1 MPTVIVNS
9 KTLNLAEV
17 SDEKAVQIVTGL
29 AAQLGTGRDV
39 KTGTLNIVGRD
50 GQWQIRRQSGWSRF
64 WNFGFQRSLG
74 ERETAQVLDTL
85 FKKAFSAAPS
95 AIAQAFGSLP
105 SSKAVD
111 SLRAYLGET
120 THVDAKKL
128 SMLLGHAIGTKRLDR
143 SGDIPSMS
151 ESEVLAKLG
160 VPPVDGAGNPI
171 DEFDKLEHF
180 AEGSYGFVADIPPD
194 ESGKPRVIKI
204 EQEPEIVDLTGKH
217 GHRSRDV
224 SAAYLRGL
232 DGVLNVPGVIAPTHL
247 IFRSADDPDK
257 CYLVPS
263 ENVRAFLATKKGEL
277 WFAGQVMPKVD
288 GHSLDQCNKG
298 EKGASPLDEVATHTA
313 ARQMH
318 RTLVGLAT
326 HGFVHHDIKPANFMW
341 DSARGRLSMIDF
353 GMLHKL
359 HKAPG
364 SPQTRY
370 RGGTLLYMHPHAEKG
385 YFHGPECD
393 AFSTAMTLLET
404 AANSDPQTQ
413 TFAQRRDRLAVVRL
427 NRKTEIPP
435 DGSYLLNNIQATL
448 PANERA
454 TPLNDPLY
462 AEYAQRIGDVKQVPK
477 IPEIDHFPPTV
488 ENYCH
493 HLIQAS
499 FLKGDAYLD
508 RMKVLASHPY
518 LMQELGPP
526 LATNHPSSIQMIDP
540 KTGRV
545 PGVPD
550 STSGSHG
557 LIHSSIDS
565 SNS

>member
-9 KTLNLAEV
+9 KTLDLGSI
-17 SDEKAVQIVTGL
+17 SDEKALQIVKGL
-29 AAQLGTGRDV
+29 AAQLGTGRDA

-50 GQWQIRRQSGWSRF
+50 GQWEIRRQSGWSRF

-95 AIAQAFGSLP
+95 AMAQAFGSLT

-111 SLRAYLGET
+111 SLHAYLGET

-160 VPPVDGAGNPI
+160 VRDGADNPI
-171 DEFDKLEHF
+171 DKFDNLEPSAF
-180 AEGSYGFVADIPPD
+180 ASGSYGFVADIPPD

-204 EQEPEIVDLTGKH
+204 EQDPEIVDLTGKH

-247 IFRSADDPDK
+247 IFRSADDHDK
-257 CYLVPS
+257 FYLVPS

-277 WFAGQVMPKVD
+277 YFVGQVMPKVE
-288 GHSLDQCNKG
+288 GHSLDRCNKG
-298 EKGASPLDEVATHTA
+298 EKGASPLDAVATHTA

-318 RTLVGLAT
+318 WTLVRLAT

-341 DSARGRLSMIDF
+341 DSARGRVSMIDF

-359 HKAPG
+359 HKGPDNL
-364 SPQTRY
+364 TRF
-370 RGGTLLYMHPHAEKG
+370 RAGTLLYMHPHAEKG

-462 AEYAQRIGDVKQVPK
+462 AAYAQRIGDVDQLDVDKLN
-477 IPEIDHFPPTV
+477 PTV

-493 HLIQAS
+493 QLIQAS
-499 FLKGDAYLD
+499 FLTGDAYLD
-508 RMKVLASHPY
+508 RMEELASHPY

-557 LIHSSIDS
+557 LIHSSIHS

>member
-9 KTLNLAEV
+9 KTLDLDSVSGAEALQV
-17 SDEKAVQIVTGL
+17 VKGL
-29 AAQLGTGRDV
+29 AAQLGTGRDA

-85 FKKAFSAAPS
+85 FKKAL
-95 AIAQAFGSLP
+95 GSLP
-105 SSKAVD
+105 PSKALD
-111 SLRAYLGET
+111 SLHVYLGGT

-128 SMLLGHAIGTKRLDR
+128 SMLLQDAIGTKRLDR

-160 VPPVDGAGNPI
+160 VKDGDDNPI
-171 DEFDKLEHF
+171 DEFDDLETSAF
-180 AEGSYGFVADIPPD
+180 ARGSYGFVADIPPD

-204 EQEPEIVDLTGKH
+204 EEDQEIVDLTGKH

-232 DGVLNVPGVIAPTHL
+232 DGVLNVPGVIAPTHF
-247 IFRSADDPDK
+247 IFRSVDNYDK
-257 CYLVPS
+257 FYLVPS

-277 WFAGQVMPKVD
+277 RFAGQVMPKVD
-288 GHSLDQCNKG
+288 GHSLAQCNKG
-298 EKGASPLDEVATHTA
+298 SDGASPLDEVATHTA

-318 RTLVGLAT
+318 WTLVRLAT

-341 DSARGRLSMIDF
+341 DSARGRVSMIDF

-359 HKAPG
+359 HKGPDNL
-364 SPQTRY
+364 TRF
-370 RGGTLLYMHPHAEKG
+370 RGGTPLYLHPHAARG

-393 AFSTAMTLLET
+393 SFSTAMTLLET

-413 TFAQRRDRLAVVRL
+413 TFAQRRDDFALVRL
-427 NRKTEIPP
+427 KTEIPP

-448 PANERA
+448 PKSQRA
-454 TPLNDPLY
+454 TPENDPLY
-462 AEYAQRIGDVKQVPK
+462 AEYAQRIGPLDREK
-477 IPEIDHFPPTV
+477 PTV

-499 FLKGDAYLD
+499 FLTGDAYLD
-508 RMKVLASHPY
+508 RMKDLASHPY

-526 LATNHPSSIQMIDP
+526 LATNHPSS
-540 KTGRV
+540 V
-545 PGVPD
+545 PITSRRD
-550 STSGSHG
+550 STSGSHAR
-557 LIHSSIDS
+557 IHSSESTD
-565 SNS
+565 